1 MHFPPTPPRHRGM
14 GAPAAAVALLLAGC
28 VLRSGGSKDLD
39 AGPTGPPPQD
49 FSEVIDRTRDL
60 IDNTDDADRRSR
72 LDALWEFASEAD
84 RIDPAAQEVV
94 LHYLERLVTI
104 EERTQPLELPLAA
117 GAMTED
123 FGDPEVVESE
133 ELAGPEALAA
143 PPTPVVEGDLLQPDA
158 SELGEAPP
166 AGEDAT
172 ADENATAGEDAT
184 ADEGEMPD
192 VAAPP
197 PMPAVDVEALLAE
210 AAQLMERGEPAAAMG
225 VLTVCKDQPC
235 WPAVEAEHVAARDAH
250 VFARK
255 ELASVRFLELRGE
268 PEVAVQRAGLLQIL
282 EELSTLRASFPE
294 SAWAAELGEQI
305 SRVQRELE
313 TLPED

>member
-1 MHFPPTPPRHRGM
+1 MHSPPAPPRHRGT

-28 VLRSGGSKDLD
+28 VLRSGGPKDLD

-60 IDNTDDADRRSR
+60 IENTDDADRRSR

-94 LHYLERLVTI
+94 LHYLERLVSI

-143 PPTPVVEGDLLQPDA
+143 PPPPVVEGDLLQPDA
-158 SELGEAPP
+158 SELGEAAP
-166 AGEDAT
+166 AEEGASTDEDAS
-172 ADENATAGEDAT
+172 ADQ
-184 ADEGEMPD
+184 GEMPD

-294 SAWAAELGEQI
+294 SAWAAELGDQI

>member
-1 MHFPPTPPRHRGM
+1 MLCPSDLPRRRGST
-14 GAPAAAVALLLAGC
+14 APAAAVALLLAGC
-28 VLRSGGSKDLD
+28 VLRSGGQKDLD
-39 AGPTGPPPQD
+39 AGPAGPPPQD

-72 LDALWEFASEAD
+72 LDAIWEFANEAD

-143 PPTPVVEGDLLQPDA
+143 PPPPAVEGDLLQPDA
-158 SELGEAPP
+158 SELGEAAP
-166 AGEDAT
+166 ADGGEDAT
-172 ADENATAGEDAT
+172 AEGAD
-184 ADEGEMPD
+184 DEGAMPD

-225 VLTVCKDQPC
+225 VLTACKDQPC
-235 WPAVEAEHVAARDAH
+235 WPAVEAEHAAARDAH

-268 PEVAVQRAGLLQIL
+268 PDVAVQRAGLLQIL

-294 SAWAAELGEQI
+294 SAWSAELADQL